1 MILNL
6 LRELQPHLE
15 IGSPEKPAI
24 IPGPIARQVVVN
36 LYCIS
41 KRQTKNSLD
50 R

>member
-24 IPGPIARQVVVN
+24 IPGPVARRIIVN
-36 LYCIS
+36 LDRIS
-41 KRQTKNSLD
+41 RKNKCWGIGG
-50 R
+50 